1 MLIFYKIITACIVFA
16 TSILGILV
24 NPLYSALT
32 LLLIFVLI
40 SLTFL
45 SLNLE
50 FLGLVFIMVYVGAV
64 MVLFIFVILAVN
76 LKRKN
81 PVILYQQHLVIRYS
95 WYYFFH
101 NVSSP
106 WLILGLTSTLIDS
119 VFWGQEHYQSYLY
132 ILRYTLDDLSIF
144 GFYLYTQFFIY
155 FIFLGVILLIS
166 LISVIV
172 IALDK
177 SFFKSQVDIKGR
189 TLFTLNLC

>member
-1 MLIFYKIITACIVFA
+1 MLIFYKIVTLCVLFA
-16 TSILGILV
+16 TSLLGILF

-32 LLLIFVLI
+32 LMLIFILI
-40 SLTFL
+40 GLTFF

-50 FLGLVFIMVYVGAV
+50 FLGLIFIMVYVGAI
-64 MVLFIFVILAVN
+64 MVLFIFVILAIN
-76 LKRKN
+76 FKIN
-81 PVILYQQHLVIRYS
+81 NSVILYQQHLVTRYS

-119 VFWGQEHYQSYLY
+119 IFLGQEHYQSYLY
-132 ILRYTLDDLSIF
+132 MLYYTLDDLSVF

-155 FIFLGVILLIS
+155 FIFLGLILLIS
-166 LISVIV
+166 LLSVIV

-177 SFFKSQVDIKGR
+177 SFFKSQVDVKGR
-189 TLFTLNLC
+189 TLFTISFC